1 MSPHP
6 LRSLAA
12 TCLGLVLTF
21 PLSLLAGNA
30 LSPADALHCFITASD
45 LSVELVAA
53 EPLVSSPCALAFDGP
68 HRLYVAENNGYPSDG
83 SGLGNIVLLEDTDK
97 DGVMDQRTVYAS
109 GLAFPNGVLPFRGGL
124 LVTASPDLLFLKD
137 TDGDGKADQREVWIT
152 GFDTTKSTQL
162 RVNKPMLGPDGWIY
176 LAAGLVGGE
185 LTRPTHP
192 KEPAFKMTGDIRIHP
207 DSREVRHAGGKSQ
220 YGQTFDNE
228 GRRFICMNRIP
239 VQHVVLQPEWLGAN
253 PRLAFAE
260 TVQDCNP
267 RLVKSGFAGD
277 KGGVRLHPV
286 SSNITTADSHTGSF
300 SAACGVHIFQ
310 GTGLPKRYQHA
321 VFSCDPTGN
330 LVHADLLTPD
340 GASFHAD
347 PLLADHEPVAST
359 DDWFRPV
366 FLTTGP
372 DGCLYIADMYR
383 STIEHPDYLPEEVRK
398 RTDFV
403 TGRDRGRI
411 WRVRSS
417 GRPSPEPINHSS
429 SASKVGTAFATLA
442 RGAASRE
449 RLEIPRLASLAREGI
464 SDRWVRALAVSQ
476 INGRE
481 DAFLSALWPLVQD
494 EPEGSVELLTLTAKS
509 FETNEKLLGALSQLT
524 AGPIALEA
532 ALVSE
537 LKTPANHEVI
547 TKAATKALVFI
558 QKGRIPS
565 SSAKTLFG
573 LAAKVD
579 ASQSFPA
586 LLDVWKAPHP
596 NDIRAAAFRT
606 MAAIAPLQAAETA
619 ITPSVWTSLSPELRE
634 VVLTSLTSNPAK
646 PEAILQL
653 VESGIVKA
661 SSIPSRIRQN
671 LLKNPP
677 SPLADRMTKSL
688 AVAGSSKAETDA
700 KIAEALKLPFD
711 GRVGKSLFGALCSA
725 CHRLEQTGSVLGP
738 DLYDM
743 RRQTKEMIAFHI
755 ANPDAEVAPA
765 YTGYTVSLRSGSSLT
780 GLVAGETSDNV
791 TLRMPGGAS
800 ETIRRS
806 DVSAL
811 APLPGSIMPPGLLD
825 GLTAQQVAD
834 LLAFLKGQ

>member
-1 MSPHP
+1 MSPHA

-12 TCLGLVLTF
+12 TCLRLALTF

-68 HRLYVAENNGYPSDG
+68 HRLFVAENNGYPSDG
-83 SGLGNIVLLEDTDK
+83 SGLGNIVLLEDTNK
-97 DGVMDQRTVYAS
+97 DGVMDQRTVFAS
-109 GLAFPNGVLPFRGGL
+109 GLAFPNGVLPFRGGI

-220 YGQTFDNE
+220 YGQTFDSE

-239 VQHVVLQPEWLGAN
+239 VQHVVLQPEWLGLN
-253 PRLAFAE
+253 PRLAFTE

-267 RLVKSGFAGD
+267 RSVKSGFAGD

-330 LVHADLLTPD
+330 LVHADRLTPD
-340 GASFHAD
+340 GASFNAD

-417 GRPSPEPINHSS
+417 GRSSPESPHRAQPVSQAGS
-429 SASKVGTAFATLA
+429 AFAALS
-442 RGAASRE
+442 GAAATRE
-449 RLEIPRLASLAREGI
+449 TLEVSRLASLAREGV
-464 SDRWVRALAVSQ
+464 SDRWVRALVVSQ
-476 INGRE
+476 IHGRE
-481 DAFLSALWPLVQD
+481 DAFLEALWPLIQD
-494 EPEGSVELLTLTAKS
+494 EPDGAMELLTLTAKS
-509 FETNEKLLGALSQLT
+509 FETSEKLLSVLPLLS

-537 LKTPANHEVI
+537 IKTATNHEVI
-547 TKAATKALVFI
+547 TKAATKALSFI
-558 QKGRIPS
+558 QRGKIS
-565 SSAKTLFG
+565 SNSAKTLFA
-573 LAAKVD
+573 LAAKAN
-579 ASQSFPA
+579 ASESIPA
-586 LLDVWKAPHP
+586 LLNVWNALHP

-606 MAAIAPLQAAETA
+606 LAAIDPLQAAERA
-619 ITPSVWTSLSPELRE
+619 VTPLVWTSLSPELRE
-634 VVLTSLTSNPAK
+634 VVLTALTSNPAK
-646 PEAILQL
+646 PEGILEL
-653 VESGIVKA
+653 VESGVVKP
-661 SSIPSRIRQN
+661 SSIPSRMRQN

-677 SPLADRMTKSL
+677 PTLADRVAKAL
-688 AVAGSSKAETDA
+688 AVASSTKAETDT
-700 KIAEALKLPFD
+700 KIAEAIKLPFD
-711 GRVGKSLFGALCSA
+711 ARAGKAVFGGLCSA

-765 YTGYTVSLRSGSSLT
+765 YTGYTVSLRSGLSLT
-780 GLVAGETSDNV
+780 GLVTGETSDNV

-806 DVSAL
+806 DVSSL
-811 APLPGSIMPPGLLD
+811 SPLPGSIMPAGLLD
-825 GLTAQQVAD
+825 ALTAQQVAD